1 MYRIPF
7 DVPLMSYEDAL
18 VTLRMSLRF
27 GIQPMLESV
36 EDMLLDLGDPDL
48 AFRSLQIAGTNGKTS
63 TARYTAAILM
73 GEGLRT
79 ALYTSP

>member
-7 DVPLMSYEDAL
+7 DVPLMCYEDAL

-48 AFRSLQIAGTNGKTS
+48 AFRSLQIAGTNGKTL
-63 TARYTAAILM
+63 T
-73 GEGLRT
+73 
-79 ALYTSP
+79 P